1 MKLNVPWSNNVRLD
15 DGTNLYLFHFLVII
29 IRVGAKT
36 SGGSYQMDF
45 HTLYII
51 GLGQGREDPAVDH
64 LHIERSAE

>member
-1 MKLNVPWSNNVRLD
+1 MKLDVPWPDYVRLD
-15 DGTNLYLFHFLVII
+15 DGTSIYLFHFLVII

-51 GLGQGREDPAVDH
+51 GLGLGREDSAADH
-64 LHIERSAE
+64 LNIERSAE